1 MFLHLFNEDQ
11 QKAFL
16 VLAKRFVES
25 DSTLSDEEHNLVEL
39 LYAETG
45 LPFETELP
53 EADNETLLQAFDGR
67 QARAA
72 VLLELIGA
80 GHADRE
86 FHPEENAF
94 IKKVAG
100 TFQVSDDR
108 LREMEDWI
116 ERQVALARDVEK
128 FWSE

>member
-16 VLAKRFVES
+16 ALAKRFVEA
-25 DSTLSDEEHNLVEL
+25 DAELSDEEHNLVEL
-39 LYAETG
+39 MYAEAD

-53 EADNETLLQAFDGR
+53 EGDVAQLARAFDTR

-80 GHADRE
+80 GHADRD
-86 FHPEENAF
+86 FSANENAF
-94 IKKVAG
+94 IGKVAAALG
-100 TFQVSDDR
+100 VNGDE
-108 LREMEDWI
+108 LRRMEEWV
-116 ERQVALARDVEK
+116 ERQVALARDVEQ
-128 FWSE
+128 FWAV